1 MCMTKPL
8 TLTTAIRTIIAV
20 AGIATLRRA
29 QGPIASNMTMIIT
42 SIMITSM
49 NIAAAADM
57 AAVAKCAM
65 YTR

>member
-1 MCMTKPL
+1 MSMCMTKPL

-29 QGPIASNMTMIIT
+29 QGPIASNMTITII
-42 SIMITSM
+42 
-49 NIAAAADM
+49 AGVADM

>member
-29 QGPIASNMTMIIT
+29 QGPIASNMN
-42 SIMITSM
+42 IMSTNTVGVAM
-49 NIAAAADM
+49 NITGTV
-57 AAVAKCAM
+57 VASREM

>member
-1 MCMTKPL
+1 MTFACRMRPS
-8 TLTTAIRTIIAV
+8 TLMTAIRTIIAV
-20 AGIATLRRA
+20 AGIAKKR
-29 QGPIASNMTMIIT
+29 NMTMIIT

-49 NIAAAADM
+49 NIAGVADM